1 MTPFV
6 AGDGARLALHL
17 RGAGRAVQFQHGLGG
32 DHLQTFEAFPDLA
45 GWELRTL
52 DCRGHGASG
61 GAGPFS
67 IARFAEDVAEAAP
80 DGAVIGGISMGA
92 AISLRLAVR
101 EAGRFRALVLVR
113 PAWVTEAAPSNMA
126 SIAEVA
132 GLIAAGGTWDDFART
147 ETHARLRREAPDNLA
162 SLQGFFAREPLA
174 VTARL
179 LADIAADG
187 PGVSADEVAGIAVP
201 VLVCACGEDEI
212 HPVAH
217 AERLARLIP
226 GARLEMLPPKGRDK
240 AVHLAALHAA
250 ITTFLQE
257 I

>member
-6 AGDGARLALHL
+6 TGDGARLALHL

-32 DHLQTFEAFPDLA
+32 DHLQTFESFPDRP

-61 GAGPFS
+61 PSGPFS
-67 IARFAEDVAEAAP
+67 IARFADDVAEAAP

-101 EAGRFRALVLVR
+101 MPSRFRALVLVR
-113 PAWVTEAAPSNMA
+113 PAWMTEAGPANMA

-132 GLIAAGGTWDDFART
+132 GLIAAGGTWEDFART
-147 ETHARLRREAPDNLA
+147 ETFARLTRVAPDNLA
-162 SLQGFFAREPLA
+162 SLQGFFSRAPLD

-179 LADIAADG
+179 LAAIAADG
-187 PGVSADEVAGIAVP
+187 PGVTAEEVAGIALP
-201 VLVCACGEDEI
+201 SLVCACDEDEI
-212 HPVAH
+212 HPVGH
-217 AERLARLIP
+217 AETLARLIP
-226 GARLEMLPPKGRDK
+226 GARLELLPPKGRDK